1 MSGLLLD
8 TQALL
13 WLLSDSPRMGAG
25 ARSRVAAAGSV
36 RYSAASVWEIEIKRA
51 SGKLRIEHD
60 LAAALGA
67 SGLAELPVTTAHA
80 LAIAAVDL
88 PHRDPFDRLL
98 LTQAEAEGLT
108 FLTADTVLLGLARSD
123 IVDARS

>member
-13 WLLSDSPRMGAG
+13 WLLGDSPRMGAA
-25 ARSRVAAAGSV
+25 ARARIATATSV

-51 SGKLRIEHD
+51 SGKLRIERD

-67 SGLAELPVTTAHA
+67 SGLAELPVTAAHA
-80 LAIAAVDL
+80 LAIGAVEL

-98 LTQAEAEGLT
+98 LTQAGVEGLT
-108 FLTADTVLLGLARSD
+108 FLTADAVLLSLTRSD
-123 IVDARS
+123 LLDAGS